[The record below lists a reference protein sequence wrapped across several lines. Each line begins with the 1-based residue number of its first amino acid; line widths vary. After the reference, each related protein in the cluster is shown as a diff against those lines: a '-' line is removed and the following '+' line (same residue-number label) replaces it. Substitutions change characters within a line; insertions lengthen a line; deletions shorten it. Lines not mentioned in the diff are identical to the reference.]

1 MRLNTATSSTLT
13 LALALAVAGV
23 TGCGVPGDDSRVEE
37 HESALLSFTPLTL
50 QNGWTNTPY
59 ATGTPASAV
68 SSGIVYLRGAIY
80 AGSSAVAFQ
89 LPAGQRPGAT
99 VYLPVNTCNATK
111 GRLTIATDG
120 TTSVSA
126 ENNAFGN
133 AQCFTSLDGVS
144 FAVSTTGYSAIT
156 LQNGWTAYGTRNP
169 AATIIGNVVHLA
181 GSIKTAGTNH
191 VAFTLPLG
199 FGPSTNVYLPIDL
212 CNATKGRILIDIG
225 GMATIFAENDTTAF
239 GNAQCFTSL
248 EGVSYPLSPESMS
261 GFTCLDLQNGWIGMP
276 YSTRMPCV
284 KNDGGIVRLLG
295 AVSSGTSVPF
305 TLPAGMRPS
314 SSVYVSADLCNAA
327 QGRVLIDPTGAVT
340 VQAENGFGN
349 AQCFTSVEGVTF
361 AP

>member
-1 MRLNTATSSTLT
+1 MRLKTATSSA
-13 LALALAVAGV
+13 LALALALAIAAVA
-23 TGCGVPGDDSRVEE
+23 GCGVPGDGSPVEE
-37 HESALLSFTPLTL
+37 HESALLSFAPLTL
-50 QNGWTNTPY
+50 QNGWTSTIY
-59 ATGTPASAV
+59 GTSAPASAL
-68 SSGIVYLRGAIY
+68 SSGIVYLRGAI
-80 AGSSAVAFQ
+80 SSGTTAFAFT
-89 LPAGQRPGAT
+89 LPAGQRPSAT

-120 TTSVSA
+120 TTSVTA
-126 ENNAFGN
+126 ENHAFGN

-181 GSIKTAGTNH
+181 GAIKTAGTNH

-199 FGPSTNVYLPIDL
+199 MGPSTNVYLPIDL

-225 GMATIFAENDTTAF
+225 GMATIFAENDATAF
-239 GNAQCFTSL
+239 SNAQCFTSL
-248 EGVSYPLSPESMS
+248 EGVSYPLTPESMS
-261 GFTCLDLQNGWIGMP
+261 GFTCLDLQNGWVGMP

-314 SSVYVSADLCNAA
+314 GNVYVSADLCNAT
-327 QGRVLIDPTGAVT
+327 QGRVLIDSTGAVT
-340 VQAENGFGN
+340 VQAEGGFGN